1 MVFKQPRLV
10 ATIVE
15 HTRRWKKTEQQVMIL
30 IFGKTGQVAKELQLA
45 GDVLALGRDITDLS
59 NPSSC
64 YDAIKIHEPEAV
76 INAAAYTD
84 VDKAETEE
92 ELATIIN
99 ANSPKAMAQACA
111 TLNIP
116 LVHLST
122 DYVFDG
128 AGDKPWQPKDVTKP
142 KNAYGRSKKIGEDG
156 VRSVGSTYSILRTSW
171 VVSSHGTNFV
181 KRMLNLSENKDA
193 LSLVTDQIGGPTPAK
208 DIAKACLQIVE
219 QLKKDPSK
227 SGTYHFS
234 GTEDVSW
241 ADFATEIF
249 QQAGRAVKVLPIPT
263 SEYPTPAVRPL
274 NSRLNCSK
282 TQEVFSIHRP
292 DWRIGLN
299 DILTELGVI

>member
-1 MVFKQPRLV
+1 
-10 ATIVE
+10 
-15 HTRRWKKTEQQVMIL
+15 MIL
-30 IFGKTGQVAKELQLA
+30 IFGKTGQVAREIQRS
-45 GDVLALGRDITDLS
+45 GDFLALSRDLTDLS
-59 NPSSC
+59 NPLSC
-64 YDAIKIHEPEAV
+64 YDVIKIHEPEAV

-99 ANSPKAMAQACA
+99 AYSPKAMAQACA

-128 AGDKPWQPKDVTKP
+128 TGNEPWQPKDATKP
-142 KNAYGRSKKIGEDG
+142 QNAYGRSKKIGEDG
-156 VRSVGSTYSILRTSW
+156 IRSVDSTYCILRTSW

-181 KRMLNLSENKDA
+181 KTMLNLSEDRTT
-193 LSLVTDQIGGPTPAK
+193 LSLVSDQIGGPTPAK
-208 DIAKACLQIVE
+208 DIAKACLQIVQ
-219 QLKKDPSK
+219 QLKQDPSK

-241 ADFATEIF
+241 AEFAIEIF
-249 QQAGRAVKVLPIPT
+249 KQTGRSVNVLPILT
-263 SEYPTPAVRPL
+263 CDYPTPAVRPL
-274 NSRLNCSK
+274 NSRLNCNK
-282 TQEVFSIHRP
+282 TEEVFSIHRP
-292 DWRIGLN
+292 DWRIGLK

>member
-1 MVFKQPRLV
+1 ME
-10 ATIVE
+10 TIVE
-15 HTRRWKKTEQQVMIL
+15 HSRRWKKTEQQVMIL

-64 YDAIKIHEPEAV
+64 YDAIKMYVPEAV

-84 VDKAETEE
+84 VDSAETEE
-92 ELATIIN
+92 ELATIVN
-99 ANSPKAMAQACA
+99 ANSPKSMAQACA

-128 AGDKPWQPKDVTKP
+128 TGDEPWKPKDVTKP
-142 KNAYGRSKKIGEDG
+142 QNAYGRSKKIGEDSI
-156 VRSVGSTYSILRTSW
+156 RSVGSTYSILRTSW
-171 VVSSHGTNFV
+171 IFSSHGTNFV
-181 KRMLNLSENKDA
+181 KSMLNLSKNQDT
-193 LSLVTDQIGGPTPAK
+193 LSVVMDQIGGPTPAK

-219 QLKKDPSK
+219 QLKQDPSK

-234 GTEDVSW
+234 GTEDISW

-249 QQAGRAVKVLPIPT
+249 QQTGRSVSVLPILT

-282 TQEVFSIHRP
+282 TREVFSIHRP

>member
-1 MVFKQPRLV
+1 
-10 ATIVE
+10 
-15 HTRRWKKTEQQVMIL
+15 MIL
-30 IFGKTGQVAKELQLA
+30 VFGKTGQVATELQRS
-45 GDVLALGRDITDLS
+45 GGFLALSRDHTDLS

-99 ANSPKAMAQACA
+99 AKSPKAMAQACA
-111 TLNIP
+111 ILNIP

-128 AGDKPWQPKDVTKP
+128 TGFEPWQPEDATNP
-142 KNAYGRSKKIGEDG
+142 QNAYGRSKKLGEDG
-156 VRSVGSTYSILRTSW
+156 IRSVGSTYGILRTSW
-171 VVSSHGTNFV
+171 VVSPHGTNFV
-181 KRMLNLSENKDA
+181 KTMLNLSENRTT
-193 LSLVTDQIGGPTPAK
+193 LSLVSDQIGGPTPAK

-219 QLKKDPSK
+219 QLKQDPSK

-241 ADFATEIF
+241 EEFAREIF
-249 QQAGRAVKVLPIPT
+249 EQTGRSVNVLPIPT
-263 SEYPTPAVRPL
+263 CDYQTLAVRPL
-274 NSRLNCSK
+274 NSRLNCNK
-282 TQEVFSIHRP
+282 TEEVFSIHRP
-292 DWRIGLN
+292 NWRIGLN

>member
-1 MVFKQPRLV
+1 
-10 ATIVE
+10 
-15 HTRRWKKTEQQVMIL
+15 MIL
-30 IFGKTGQVAKELQLA
+30 IFGKTGQVATELQRM
-45 GDVLALGRDITDLS
+45 GDVLALSRDLTNLS

-64 YDAIKIHEPEAV
+64 YDAIKIHAPKAV

-92 ELATIIN
+92 ELATLIN
-99 ANSPKAMAQACA
+99 GNAPKAMAKACA

-116 LVHLST
+116 FVHLST

-128 AGDKPWQPKDVTKP
+128 TGVEPWQPEDTTKP
-142 KNAYGRSKKIGEDG
+142 QNAYGRSKKTGEDG
-156 VRSVGSTYSILRTSW
+156 IQSVGSTYCILRTSW
-171 VVSSHGTNFV
+171 VISSHGTNFV
-181 KRMLNLSENKDA
+181 KTMLNLSENRDT
-193 LSLVTDQIGGPTPAK
+193 LNLVADQIGGPTPAK

-219 QLKKDPSK
+219 QLKQDPSK

-234 GTEDVSW
+234 GAEDLSW

-249 QQAGRAVKVLPIPT
+249 QQTGRSVHVLPIPT

-299 DILTELGVI
+299 DILNELGVIR

>member
-1 MVFKQPRLV
+1 
-10 ATIVE
+10 
-15 HTRRWKKTEQQVMIL
+15 MIL
-30 IFGKTGQVAKELQLA
+30 IFGKTGQVATELQRT
-45 GDVLALGRDITDLS
+45 GDVLAVGRDFINLS

-64 YDAIKIHEPEAV
+64 YDTIKIHKPKAV
-76 INAAAYTD
+76 INAAAYTN

-99 ANSPKAMAQACA
+99 GNSPKAMAQACA

-128 AGDKPWQPKDVTKP
+128 TGDEPWYPKDATKP
-142 KNAYGRSKKIGEDG
+142 QNAYGRTKKIGEEG
-156 VRSVGSTYSILRTSW
+156 IRSVDSNYCILRTSW

-181 KRMLNLSENKDA
+181 KTMLNLSENCDT
-193 LSLVTDQIGGPTPAK
+193 LSVITDQIGGPTPAK

-219 QLKKDPSK
+219 QLKQEPSK

-241 ADFATEIF
+241 AELATEIF
-249 QQAGRAVKVLPIPT
+249 QQAGRSMRVIPIPT
-263 SEYPTPAVRPL
+263 RDYPTPAVRPL
-274 NSRLNCSK
+274 NSRLNCRE
-282 TQEVFSIHRP
+282 TEEVFSIHRP

-299 DILTELGVI
+299 HILTELGVV

>member
-1 MVFKQPRLV
+1 
-10 ATIVE
+10 
-15 HTRRWKKTEQQVMIL
+15 MIL
-30 IFGKTGQVAKELQLA
+30 IFGKTGQVATELQRI
-45 GDVLALGRDITDLS
+45 GDVLALSRDLTNLS

-64 YDAIKIHEPEAV
+64 YDAIKIHAPKAV

-92 ELATIIN
+92 ELATLIN
-99 ANSPKAMAQACA
+99 GNAPKAMAKACA

-116 LVHLST
+116 FVHLST

-128 AGDKPWQPKDVTKP
+128 TGVEPWQPEDTTKP
-142 KNAYGRSKKIGEDG
+142 QNAYGRSKKTGEDG
-156 VRSVGSTYSILRTSW
+156 ILSVDSTYGILRTSW
-171 VVSSHGTNFV
+171 VISSHGTNFV
-181 KRMLNLSENKDA
+181 KTMLNLSENRDT
-193 LSLVTDQIGGPTPAK
+193 LSLVIDQIGGPTPAK

-219 QLKKDPSK
+219 QLKQDPSK

-234 GTEDVSW
+234 GAEDLSW
-241 ADFATEIF
+241 ADLATEIF
-249 QQAGRAVKVLPIPT
+249 QQTGRSVHVLPIST

-299 DILTELGVI
+299 DILTELRVI

>member
-1 MVFKQPRLV
+1 
-10 ATIVE
+10 
-15 HTRRWKKTEQQVMIL
+15 MIL
-30 IFGKTGQVAKELQLA
+30 VFGKTGQVATELRHT
-45 GDVLALGRDITDLS
+45 GDVLALSRDFINLS

-64 YDAIKIHEPEAV
+64 YYAIKIYTPEAV

-92 ELATIIN
+92 ELATNIN
-99 ANSPKAMAQACA
+99 GNSPKAMARACA

-116 LVHLST
+116 LLHLST

-128 AGDKPWQPKDVTKP
+128 TSDEPWQPKDVTKP
-142 KNAYGRSKKIGEDG
+142 QNAYGRTKKIGEDG
-156 VRSVGSTYSILRTSW
+156 IRSVDSNYCILRTSW

-181 KRMLNLSENKDA
+181 KTMLNLSENRDA
-193 LSLVTDQIGGPTPAK
+193 LSLVADQIGGPTPAK

-219 QLKKDPSK
+219 QLKQDPSK

-234 GTEDVSW
+234 GTDDVSW

-249 QQAGRAVKVLPIPT
+249 QQTGRSVNVLPIPT

-299 DILTELGVI
+299 NILTELGVI

>member
-1 MVFKQPRLV
+1 
-10 ATIVE
+10 
-15 HTRRWKKTEQQVMIL
+15 MIL
-30 IFGKTGQVAKELQLA
+30 IFGKTGQVAREIQRS
-45 GDVLALGRDITDLS
+45 GDFLALSRDLTDLS
-59 NPSSC
+59 NPLSC
-64 YDAIKIHEPEAV
+64 YDVIKIHEPEAV

-128 AGDKPWQPKDVTKP
+128 TGNEPWQPKDATKP
-142 KNAYGRSKKIGEDG
+142 QNAYGRSKKIGEDG
-156 VRSVGSTYSILRTSW
+156 IRSVDSTYCILRTSW

-181 KRMLNLSENKDA
+181 KTMLNLSEDRA
-193 LSLVTDQIGGPTPAK
+193 TLSLVSDQIGGPTPAK
-208 DIAKACLQIVE
+208 DIAKACLQIVQ
-219 QLKKDPSK
+219 QLKQDPSK

-241 ADFATEIF
+241 AEFAIEIF
-249 QQAGRAVKVLPIPT
+249 KQTGRSVNVLPIPT
-263 SEYPTPAVRPL
+263 CDYPTPAVRPL
-274 NSRLNCSK
+274 NSRLNCNK
-282 TQEVFSIHRP
+282 TEEVFSIHRP
-292 DWRIGLN
+292 DWRIGLK

>member
-1 MVFKQPRLV
+1 
-10 ATIVE
+10 
-15 HTRRWKKTEQQVMIL
+15 MIL
-30 IFGKTGQVAKELQLA
+30 IFGKTGQVARELQRS
-45 GDVLALGRDITDLS
+45 GDFLALSRDLTDLS
-59 NPSSC
+59 NPVSC
-64 YDAIKIHEPEAV
+64 YDAIKIHQPEAV

-84 VDKAETEE
+84 VDKAETDE

-99 ANSPKAMAQACA
+99 GNSPKAMAQACSA
-111 TLNIP
+111 LNIP

-128 AGDKPWQPKDVTKP
+128 TGDEPWQPKDITKP
-142 KNAYGRSKKIGEDG
+142 QNAYGRSKKIGEDG
-156 VRSVGSTYSILRTSW
+156 IRSVDSTYCILRTSW

-181 KRMLNLSENKDA
+181 KTMLNLSENRA
-193 LSLVTDQIGGPTPAK
+193 TLNLVSDQIGGPTPAK

-219 QLKKDPSK
+219 QLKQDPSK

-241 ADFATEIF
+241 AEFAREIF
-249 QQAGRAVKVLPIPT
+249 EQTGRSVNVLPIPT
-263 SEYPTPAVRPL
+263 CDYQTPAERPL
-274 NSRLNCSK
+274 NSRLNCNK
-282 TQEVFSIHRP
+282 TEEVFSIHRP